1 MESSVRN
8 VDEAAMQ
15 SSSGRKNGG
24 WITFPFII
32 ATMAGLSLASGG
44 WTSNLIVY
52 LIDEFNMKSI
62 KAAKVYNVVNGCTT
76 LFPILGGIIADS
88 FLGCFSV
95 IWISSVVSALG
106 ILLLLLTAAIDAL
119 RPAACDDGS
128 SLCTNPSKHQ
138 YVVLYVALALAS
150 LGIAGTRFTIAPMGA
165 NQFDKPKH
173 QAIFFDWYIFAF
185 YTSFAISTTAIVYVE
200 DNISWTWGYGI
211 SVACNILG
219 LVIFLVGKRFY
230 RHVKEQ
236 GGSPFVNLARV
247 VVAAI
252 QKWREGVPLSEQT
265 QHYYHDPSDKTT
277 LTTSPIPSKF
287 FKFLN
292 CAAFIT
298 EADTK
303 SDGSRNPWRICTV
316 QQVEDLKNL
325 IKLFPLWASGFL
337 ISTQLVIQTSLL
349 ILQALK
355 MDRHMGPHF
364 EIPAGSMLVFILLFT
379 CIAISIID
387 RLLYPFLA
395 KYTSFSLTPLQR
407 IGIGH
412 AITIA
417 SMAVSALVE
426 SRRLRLARSHNLQ
439 GKNDAIVPMSVFWLV
454 PQLALN
460 GIGEGFHFP
469 GHLAFY
475 YQEFPTSLK
484 NTSTAMVSLF
494 IGIAYYLG
502 NALIDLVQRL
512 SGWLPD
518 NINDGRMDNV
528 FWICCILGSA
538 NFIYYL
544 VFASLY
550 KYKVVEDKPN
560 DVPSK

>member
-1 MESSVRN
+1 MENSVRD
-8 VDEAAMQ
+8 VDEAEMQ
-15 SSSGRKNGG
+15 SSSGRKKGG
-24 WITFPFII
+24 WVTFPFII

-44 WTSNLIVY
+44 WMSNLIVY

-62 KAAKVYNVVNGCTT
+62 KAAKVYNVVNGLTT
-76 LFPILGGIIADS
+76 LFPIVGGIIADS

-95 IWISSVVSALG
+95 IWISSLISALG
-106 ILLLLLTAAIDAL
+106 ILLLLLTATIDVL
-119 RPAACDDGS
+119 RPPACNDGS
-128 SLCTNPSKHQ
+128 SLCASPSKHQ
-138 YVVLYVALALAS
+138 YTVLYVAMVLAS
-150 LGIAGTRFTIAPMGA
+150 LGVAGTRYTIAPMGA

-173 QAIFFDWYIFAF
+173 QAIFFNWYIFAF
-185 YTSFAISTTAIVYVE
+185 YTSFAVSTTAIVYVE
-200 DNISWTWGYGI
+200 DNVSWAWGFGI
-211 SVACNILG
+211 SMACNILG
-219 LVIFLVGKRFY
+219 LVMFLAGKRFY
-230 RHVKEQ
+230 RRVKEQ

-247 VVAAI
+247 IVAAI
-252 QKWREGVPLSEQT
+252 QKWRVPLSEQT
-265 QHYYHDPSDKTT
+265 QHYYHDPSDRTT
-277 LTTSPIPSKF
+277 LTTSPIPTKF
-287 FKFLN
+287 LKFLN

-298 EADTK
+298 EGDTR
-303 SDGSRNPWRICTV
+303 SDGSISNRWRLCTV
-316 QQVEDLKNL
+316 QQVEDLKSL

-364 EIPAGSMLVFILLFT
+364 EIPASTMLVFILLFT

-412 AITIA
+412 VITIV

-426 SRRLRLARSHNLQ
+426 SRRLRLAKSHNLQ
-439 GKNDAIVPMSVFWLV
+439 GQNNAIVPMSVFWLV

-469 GHLAFY
+469 GHMVFY
-475 YQEFPTSLK
+475 YQEFPASLK
-484 NTSTAMVSLF
+484 STSTAMVALF

-502 NALIDLVQRL
+502 NGLIDLVQRL

-518 NINDGRMDNV
+518 NINDGRVDNV
-528 FWICCILGSA
+528 FWLCCVLGSA

-550 KYKVVEDKPN
+550 KYKNVDDKPS

>member
-1 MESSVRN
+1 MDRSVRDA
-8 VDEAAMQ
+8 DEAAVQ
-15 SSSGRKNGG
+15 SSSGRNHGG

-32 ATMAGLSLASGG
+32 ATLAGLSLASGG
-44 WTSNLIVY
+44 WTINLIVY

-95 IWISSVVSALG
+95 IWISSLISALG

-119 RPAACDDGS
+119 RPPACDDGS
-128 SLCTNPSKHQ
+128 SLCASPSKHQ

-150 LGIAGTRFTIAPMGA
+150 LGVAGTRFTIAPMGA

-173 QAIFFDWYIFAF
+173 QASFFDWYIFTF
-185 YTSFAISTTAIVYVE
+185 YTSFAISTTAIVYIE
-200 DNISWTWGYGI
+200 DNISWTWGFGI
-211 SVACNILG
+211 SIAFNILG
-219 LVIFLVGKRFY
+219 LIIFLAGKRFY
-230 RHVKEQ
+230 RNVKEQ

-247 VVAAI
+247 VVVAI
-252 QKWREGVPLSEQT
+252 QKWRVPLLEQT

-277 LTTSPIPSKF
+277 LTTCPIPTKS

-298 EADTK
+298 EGDTK
-303 SDGSRNPWRICTV
+303 PDGSISNPWRLCTV
-316 QQVEDLKNL
+316 QQVEDLKSL

-337 ISTQLVIQTSLL
+337 ISTQLVIQSSLL

-364 EIPAGSMLVFILLFT
+364 EIPASSMLVFILIFT
-379 CIAISIID
+379 CIAIFIID

-426 SRRLRLARSHNLQ
+426 SRRLKLARSHKLQ
-439 GKNDAIVPMSVFWLV
+439 GQNNDIVQMSVFWLV

-469 GHLAFY
+469 GHIGFY
-475 YQEFPTSLK
+475 YQEFPASLK
-484 NTSTAMVSLF
+484 STSTAMVSLF

-502 NALIDLVQRL
+502 NALVDLVQRL

-528 FWICCILGSA
+528 FWLCCIMGSA

-550 KYKVVEDKPN
+550 KYKNVDNNPN
-560 DVPSK
+560 DEPSK

>member
-1 MESSVRN
+1 MESSVRD
-8 VDEAAMQ
+8 VDEAEMR
-15 SSSGRKNGG
+15 SSSGPKKGG

-44 WTSNLIVY
+44 WMINLIVY

-62 KAAKVYNVVNGCTT
+62 KAAKVYNVVNGLAT

-95 IWISSVVSALG
+95 IWISSLISALG
-106 ILLLLLTAAIDAL
+106 ILLLLLTAAIDVL
-119 RPAACDDGS
+119 RPLPCDDGS
-128 SLCTNPSKHQ
+128 SLCASLSKHQ
-138 YVVLYVALALAS
+138 YAVLYVALALAS
-150 LGIAGTRFTIAPMGA
+150 LGVAGTRFTIAPMGA

-173 QAIFFDWYIFAF
+173 QEVFFNWYIFAF
-185 YTSFAISTTAIVYVE
+185 YTSFAVSTTAIVYVE
-200 DNISWTWGYGI
+200 DNVSWAWGFGI
-211 SVACNILG
+211 SMALNILG
-219 LVIFLVGKRFY
+219 LVIFLSGKRFY

-247 VVAAI
+247 LVAAI
-252 QKWREGVPLSEQT
+252 QKWRVPLSEQT
-265 QHYYHDPSDKTT
+265 QNYYHDPSDKITV
-277 LTTSPIPSKF
+277 TTSTIPTKF

-298 EADTK
+298 EGDTK
-303 SDGSRNPWRICTV
+303 SDGSISNPWRLCTV
-316 QQVEDLKNL
+316 QQVEDLKSL

-364 EIPAGSMLVFILLFT
+364 EIPASTMLVFILLFT
-379 CIAISIID
+379 CIAITIID

-412 AITIA
+412 VITVV

-426 SRRLRLARSHNLQ
+426 SRRLRLVKSHNLQ
-439 GKNDAIVPMSVFWLV
+439 GQNDAIVPMSVFWLV

-469 GHLAFY
+469 GHIGFY
-475 YQEFPTSLK
+475 YQEFPASLK
-484 NTSTAMVSLF
+484 STSTAMVALF

-502 NALIDLVQRL
+502 NGLIDLVQRR

-518 NINDGRMDNV
+518 NINDGRVDNV
-528 FWICCILGSA
+528 FWICCVLGSA

-550 KYKVVEDKPN
+550 KYKTVDDKPN

>member
-1 MESSVRN
+1 MEKSKRD

-44 WTSNLIVY
+44 WNSNLIVF
-52 LIDEFNMKSI
+52 LINEFNMKSI

-88 FLGCFSV
+88 YLGCFSV
-95 IWISSVVSALG
+95 IWISSLISALG
-106 ILLLLLTAAIDAL
+106 ILFLLLTAAIDVL

-128 SLCTNPSKHQ
+128 SLCTSPSKHQ
-138 YVVLYVALALAS
+138 YAVLYVAMGLAS
-150 LGIAGTRFTIAPMGA
+150 LGVAGTRFTIAPMGA
-165 NQFDKPKH
+165 NQFDNPKH

-200 DNISWTWGYGI
+200 DNISWSWGFGI
-211 SVACNILG
+211 SLAFNILG
-219 LVIFLVGKRFY
+219 LAMFLIGKRFY

-236 GGSPFVNLARV
+236 GGSPFVNLARCI
-247 VVAAI
+247 VAAI
-252 QKWREGVPLSEQT
+252 RKWRVPLSEQT
-265 QHYYHDPSDKTT
+265 QSYYHDPSDTT
-277 LTTSPIPSKF
+277 TITTSPVPTKF

-292 CAAFIT
+292 NAAFIT
-298 EADTK
+298 EGDTK
-303 SDGSRNPWRICTV
+303 SDGSIRNPWRLCTV
-316 QQVEDLKNL
+316 QQVEDLKSL
-325 IKLFPLWASGFL
+325 IKLFPLWASGLL
-337 ISTQLVIQTSLL
+337 ISTQLVMQSSLL

-364 EIPAGSMLVFILLFT
+364 EIPAGSMLVFIMLFT
-379 CIAISIID
+379 CIMIAIID

-395 KYTSFSLTPLQR
+395 KYTHFSITPLQR

-412 AITIA
+412 VLTIV

-426 SRRLRLARSHNLQ
+426 SRRLRLVRSHHLQ
-439 GKNDAIVPMSVFWLV
+439 GQNGAIVSMSVFWLV

-469 GHLAFY
+469 GHMGFY
-475 YQEFPTSLK
+475 YQEFPASLK
-484 NTSTAMVSLF
+484 STSTAMVALF
-494 IGIAYYLG
+494 IGIAYYIG
-502 NALIDLVQRL
+502 NGLIDLVQRL
-512 SGWLPD
+512 AGWLPD

-528 FWICCILGSA
+528 FWLCCVLGSA

-544 VFASLY
+544 VFSSLY
-550 KYKVVEDKPN
+550 KYKNMDNKPN

>member
-1 MESSVRN
+1 MENSVRD
-8 VDEAAMQ
+8 VDEATVQ
-15 SSSGRKNGG
+15 SSSAGRKNGG
-24 WITFPFII
+24 WITFPFIV
-32 ATMAGLSLASGG
+32 ATMAGLSIASGG

-52 LIDEFNMKSI
+52 LINEFNMKSI

-76 LFPILGGIIADS
+76 LLPILGGIIADS
-88 FLGCFSV
+88 FVGCFSV
-95 IWISSVVSALG
+95 IWISSLISAVG
-106 ILLLLLTAAIDAL
+106 ILLLLLTAAIDVL
-119 RPAACDDGS
+119 RPVACDDGS
-128 SLCTNPSKHQ
+128 SLCTDPSKHQ
-138 YVVLYVALALAS
+138 YVVLYVALGLAS

-165 NQFDKPKH
+165 NQLDKPKH

-200 DNISWTWGYGI
+200 DNVSWSWGYGI
-211 SVACNILG
+211 SLACNILG
-219 LVIFLVGKRFY
+219 LAIFLVGKRFY
-230 RHVKEQ
+230 RDVREQ
-236 GGSPFVNLARV
+236 GGSPFINLACV

-252 QKWREGVPLSEQT
+252 QKWRVPLSEQT
-265 QHYYHDPSDKTT
+265 QHYYHNPSNKIPM
-277 LTTSPIPSKF
+277 TTSPVPTES

-292 CAAFIT
+292 CAALIT
-298 EADTK
+298 EGDSK
-303 SDGSRNPWRICTV
+303 SDGSRDPWRLCTV
-316 QQVEDLKNL
+316 QQVEDLKSL

-337 ISTQLVIQTSLL
+337 ISTQLVIQSSLL

-364 EIPAGSMLVFILLFT
+364 EIPASSMLVFILLFT
-379 CIAISIID
+379 CIAIFILD
-387 RLLYPFLA
+387 RFLYPFLA
-395 KYTSFSLTPLQR
+395 KYTRFPLTPLQR

-412 AITIA
+412 VITVF

-426 SRRLRLARSHNLQ
+426 SRRLKLVRSHNLL
-439 GKNDAIVPMSVFWLV
+439 GKNGAIVPMSVFWLV

-469 GHLAFY
+469 GHLGFY
-475 YQEFPTSLK
+475 YQEFPASLK

-494 IGIAYYLG
+494 IGIAYYIG
-502 NALIDLVQRL
+502 NALIDLVQRI

-528 FWICCILGSA
+528 FWLCCALGSA

-550 KYKVVEDKPN
+550 KYKNVHDNPN
-560 DVPSK
+560 DEPSK